1 MLINTAL
8 FFSHILMAVV
18 FGSTAFAPV
27 EIMKSRL
34 CAFAEYQSF
43 SFVND
48 GLRDLFTGN
57 QIGINVWLGLI
68 FSLSDWLIFRIA
80 SVFVYKKHLK

>member
-1 MLINTAL
+1 
-8 FFSHILMAVV
+8 MAVV

-34 CAFAEYQSF
+34 RAFAEYQPF

-57 QIGINVWLGLI
+57 QIEMNV
-68 FSLSDWLIFRIA
+68 WLIFRIA